1 MLSPQVS
8 RTLFS
13 VFLTVV
19 LVAGVVGTVLFL
31 NGSGCDDPGDSLIC
45 RNVEFVQLYGL
56 LLTEIAI
63 GVLVASLLIAGKRR
77 KLHGQLMLP
86 TVLIFSAI
94 VLGIGGLFVDL
105 ENPVNSSSS
114 VSWLIDAPELLFSVS
129 RIVILVSPILFISG
143 IILLVRNIRRNNE
156 NIPRR

>member
-86 TVLIFSAI
+86 TVLI
-94 VLGIGGLFVDL
+94 LGIGGLFVDL